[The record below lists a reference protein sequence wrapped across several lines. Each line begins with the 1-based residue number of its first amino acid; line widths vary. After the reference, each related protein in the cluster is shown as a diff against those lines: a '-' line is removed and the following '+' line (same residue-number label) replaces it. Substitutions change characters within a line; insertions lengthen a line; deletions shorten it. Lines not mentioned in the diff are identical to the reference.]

1 MKNTLTTSQAA
12 HLLLQD
18 DNASWSYNGA
28 HALIEFIEEIDDSCD
43 TETELDIVA
52 LRCEFTEYD
61 SIKDCM
67 SNYNVSWE
75 SELDLEGMDEEE
87 IEEAQLEWLNERTMV
102 IQFEGGIIIQ
112 NF

>member
-12 HLLLQD
+12 HILLQD

-52 LRCEFTEYD
+52 LRCEFEEHFDVHNAIMNYD
-61 SIKDCM
+61 WQNDIEIDG
-67 SNYNVSWE
+67 V
-75 SELDLEGMDEEE
+75 DDDE
-87 IEEAQLEWLNERTMV
+87 IEEAKLDWLNDRTIV

-112 NF
+112 SF